1 MVDAPSAKY
10 VIDNMNKYKPVIAAI
25 LFLALFLATSVW
37 LIMQYVESER
47 ERDMFNWQ
55 DRLSILAESQ
65 KRSVEN
71 WLAGQI
77 KNLNE
82 MADNPLTQIYL
93 SMDTQADEQTEAERG
108 QVAHLR
114 NLLAATARRSG
125 LFSRAE
131 VIRSNPAGSSN
142 DGIAILDAQSRLM
155 ISTRNFPAINQHHID
170 AVGQA
175 ARNRRASIYGIYS
188 NLDHEPRLII
198 AVPVKRVQAVSDSS
212 DFAGFVVAVIDPE
225 LSLYR
230 LFSRQWLATTTDE
243 AFIVSGDDNSTV
255 YLSPLRDG
263 YQVFHRVAVTTRQLA
278 ANFARLQT
286 GGFDIKKDYRGV
298 EVLVTG
304 RSIEGTGWI
313 LVQKIDASEALRESK
328 AYQDFVLTVFLLA
341 VFVIA
346 MGFIAIWRHST
357 SVRLQ
362 KATARLAARTAL
374 LNSVG
379 DNIRDLIFLLG
390 ADDNLV
396 YVNKAL
402 SDSIDVRYEDIIGRS
417 LHHIFSIET
426 TEHLLELKTS
436 SVAGEAIK
444 TIMRLS
450 IADEEHDFHV
460 ALVPLTEGE
469 FKDSLLYVLHD
480 ITELKQTQDR
490 HNRLLEGIIATLV
503 HATDRHDPYCAHHS
517 ERTREV
523 AVAVAQAMGL
533 TREKMYALSM
543 AALLANIG
551 KLYLPREILTKHA
564 PLTEDEEQMMRQ
576 NVDYA
581 ADILKG
587 LEFDG
592 PVIEII
598 LQKNERLDGKGYPQG
613 LTADKIMQEAKII
626 AVANAFVAM
635 SSARAYRP
643 GLPVNEVIDKLLE
656 LADEAYDRNV
666 IAALFHIA
674 ENRSDWKNWQQVQV
688 P

>member
-1 MVDAPSAKY
+1 
-10 VIDNMNKYKPVIAAI
+10 MNKYKPVIAAG
-25 LFLALFLATSVW
+25 LFLVLFLTTSVW

-65 KRSVEN
+65 KRSIEN

-82 MADNPLTQIYL
+82 MAGNPLTQIYL
-93 SMDTQADEQTEAERG
+93 SMDTQADELTEAERG
-108 QVAHLR
+108 QAAHLR
-114 NLLAATARRSG
+114 NLLAATAKRSG
-125 LFSRAE
+125 LFSSVE
-131 VIRSNPAGSSN
+131 QIRSNPPESSN
-142 DGIAILDAQSRLM
+142 DGIAILDAQSRLL
-155 ISTRNFPAINQHHID
+155 ISTRNFPVINQHIID
-170 AVGQA
+170 AVQQA
-175 ARNRRASIYGIYS
+175 ARNGRASTYGIYS
-188 NLDHEPRLII
+188 NLDEPRLII
-198 AVPVKRVQAVSDSS
+198 AVPVKRVQAVSDSTN
-212 DFAGFVVAVIDPE
+212 FPGFVVAVINPE
-225 LSLYR
+225 LSLYK
-230 LFSRQWLATTTDE
+230 LFSRQWLATSTDE
-243 AFIVSGDDNSTV
+243 AFLVGGDDNSTV
-255 YLSPLRDG
+255 YLSPLGGG
-263 YQVFHRVAVTTRQLA
+263 YQMFHRVAVTTSELA

-286 GGFDIKKDYRGV
+286 GGFDLKKDYRGV

-390 ADDNLV
+390 ADDRVV
-396 YVNKAL
+396 YVNKSL
-402 SDSIDVRYEDIIGRS
+402 SDSIGIQYEDIAGRS

-426 TEHLLELKTS
+426 TERLLELKRNSRT
-436 SVAGEAIK
+436 GEAIN

-460 ALVPLTEGE
+460 ALVSLTEGE
-469 FKDSLLYVLHD
+469 FRDSLLYVLHD
-480 ITELKQTQDR
+480 ITELKQAQDR

-503 HATDRHDPYCAHHS
+503 HATDMHDPHCAHHS
-517 ERTREV
+517 QRTREV

-533 TREKMYALSM
+533 PEEKMYALSM

-576 NVDYA
+576 HVDYA

-592 PVIEII
+592 PVTDII
-598 LQKNERLDGKGYPQG
+598 LQKNERLDGKGYPRG

-643 GLPVNEVIDKLLE
+643 GLPVNEVMDKLLE

-674 ENRSDWKNWQQVQV
+674 ENRSDWKNWQQVKV
-688 P
+688 S

>member
-1 MVDAPSAKY
+1 
-10 VIDNMNKYKPVIAAI
+10 MNKYKPVIAAG

-65 KRSVEN
+65 KRSIEN

-82 MADNPLTQIYL
+82 MAGNPLTQIYL
-93 SMDTQADEQTEAERG
+93 SMDTQADELTEAERG
-108 QVAHLR
+108 QAAHLR
-114 NLLAATARRSG
+114 NLLAATAKRSG
-125 LFSRAE
+125 LFSSVE
-131 VIRSNPAGSSN
+131 QIRSNPPESSN
-142 DGIAILDAQSRLM
+142 DGIAILDAQSRLL
-155 ISTRNFPAINQHHID
+155 ISTRNFPVINQHIID
-170 AVGQA
+170 AVQQA
-175 ARNRRASIYGIYS
+175 ARNGRASTYGIYS
-188 NLDHEPRLII
+188 NLDEPRLII
-198 AVPVKRVQAVSDSS
+198 AVPVKRVQAVSDSTN
-212 DFAGFVVAVIDPE
+212 FPGFVVAVINPE

-230 LFSRQWLATTTDE
+230 LFSRQWLATSTDE
-243 AFIVSGDDNSTV
+243 AFLVGGDDNSTV
-255 YLSPLRDG
+255 YLSPLGGG
-263 YQVFHRVAVTTRQLA
+263 YQMFHRVAVTTSELA

-286 GGFDIKKDYRGV
+286 GGFDLKKDYRGV

-390 ADDNLV
+390 ADDRVV
-396 YVNKAL
+396 YVNKSL
-402 SDSIDVRYEDIIGRS
+402 SDSIGIQYEDIADRS

-426 TEHLLELKTS
+426 TERLLELKRNSKT
-436 SVAGEAIK
+436 GEAIN

-460 ALVPLTEGE
+460 ALVSLTEGE
-469 FKDSLLYVLHD
+469 FRDSLLYVLHD
-480 ITELKQTQDR
+480 ITELKQAQDR

-503 HATDRHDPYCAHHS
+503 HATDMHDPHCAHHS
-517 ERTREV
+517 QRTREV

-533 TREKMYALSM
+533 PEEKMYALSM

-576 NVDYA
+576 HVDYA

-592 PVIEII
+592 PVTDII
-598 LQKNERLDGKGYPQG
+598 LQKNERLDGKGYPRG

-643 GLPVNEVIDKLLE
+643 GLPVNEVMDKLLE

-674 ENRSDWKNWQQVQV
+674 ENRSDWKNWQQVKV
-688 P
+688 S

>member
-1 MVDAPSAKY
+1 
-10 VIDNMNKYKPVIAAI
+10 MNKYKPVIAAG

-65 KRSVEN
+65 KRSIEN

-77 KNLNE
+77 NNLNE
-82 MADNPLTQIYL
+82 MAENPLTQIFL
-93 SMDTQADEQTEAERG
+93 SMDTQSDEQTEAERG

-114 NLLAATARRSG
+114 NLLAATAKRSG
-125 LFSRAE
+125 LFSTAKK
-131 VIRSNPAGSSN
+131 IRSNAAESSN

-155 ISTRNFPAINQHHID
+155 ISTRNFPAINQHIVD
-170 AVGQA
+170 AVQQA
-175 ARNRRASIYGIYS
+175 ARNSRASIYGIYS
-188 NLDHEPRLII
+188 NLDHQPRLII

-212 DFAGFVVAVIDPE
+212 SFPGFVVAVIDPE
-225 LSLYR
+225 LSLYQQ
-230 LFSRQWLATTTDE
+230 FSRDWLATSSDE
-243 AFIVSGDDNSTV
+243 AFLVGGDDDSTV

-278 ANFARLQT
+278 ANFARLHT
-286 GGFDIKKDYRGV
+286 GGFDLKKDYRGV

-304 RSIEGTGWI
+304 RSIDGTSWI

-341 VFVIA
+341 VFVIT

-390 ADDNLV
+390 VDDNV
-396 YVNKAL
+396 IYVNRAL
-402 SDSIDVRYEDIIGRS
+402 IASVGISYEDIVGRS

-426 TEHLLELKTS
+426 TEYLLELKSNSGTGAA
-436 SVAGEAIK
+436 VN
-444 TIMRLS
+444 TVMRLS

-460 ALVPLTEGE
+460 TLVPLTGGE
-469 FKDSLLYVLHD
+469 FKDSILYVLHD
-480 ITELKQTQDR
+480 ITELKQAQDR

-503 HATDRHDPYCAHHS
+503 RATDMHDPHCAHHS

-533 TREKMYALSM
+533 PEEKMYALSM

-564 PLTEDEEQMMRQ
+564 PLTEDEERMMRQ
-576 NVDYA
+576 HVDHA
-581 ADILKG
+581 ADILEG
-587 LEFDG
+587 LDFDG
-592 PVIEII
+592 PVTEII
-598 LQKNERLDGKGYPQG
+598 QQKNERLDGKGYPRG
-613 LTADKIMQEAKII
+613 LTADEIMQEAKII

-656 LADEAYDRNV
+656 LADTAYDRNV

-674 ENRSDWKNWQQVQV
+674 ENRSDWKNWQQVQMS
-688 P
+688 